1 MSLEPSTQAL
11 IAYLVIFLA
20 PGFISGAVT
29 HWSTPRVV
37 HQARKSGITN
47 QDSEALCKAANTCIS
62 IFGIGIIAFPIL
74 LSWTMPLIG
83 EQAVQIYKSTFIIAF
98 FAYLLVD
105 ALTGRFL
112 TLFVPANPELERAA
126 AQRFL
131 ADMANTAGE
140 EEEKQEPDLIFMNI
154 PLYQPITD
162 MQPFKAMRDFA
173 RRTGGDDSESN
184 TPSTNTASK
193 ETT

>member
-1 MSLEPSTQAL
+1 MSLEPTTQAL

-47 QDSEALCKAANTCIS
+47 QDSEALRKAANTCIS

-131 ADMANTAGE
+131 ADMKNAAGE
-140 EEEKQEPDLIFMNI
+140 KEEKQEPDLIFMNI

-173 RRTGGDDSESN
+173 RRTGGEDSGNS
-184 TPSTNTASK
+184 PDTNTVSK

>member
-1 MSLEPSTQAL
+1 MSLDPSTQAL
-11 IAYLVIFLA
+11 IAYLTIFLA

-47 QDSEALCKAANTCIS
+47 QDSEALRKAANTGIS

-74 LSWTMPLIG
+74 LSWAMPLIG
-83 EQAVQIYKSTFIIAF
+83 EEAVQIYKSTYIIAF

-112 TLFVPANPELERAA
+112 TLFVPSNPELERAA

-154 PLYQPITD
+154 PLYQPVTD

-173 RRTGGDDSESN
+173 RRTGGDDSDSKSN
-184 TPSTNTASK
+184 TSTASK
-193 ETT
+193 ETA

>member
-1 MSLEPSTQAL
+1 M
-11 IAYLVIFLA
+11 
-20 PGFISGAVT
+20 
-29 HWSTPRVV
+29 R
-37 HQARKSGITN
+37 
-47 QDSEALCKAANTCIS
+47 KAANTSIS

-105 ALTGRFL
+105 EIIERFL
-112 TLFVPANPELERAA
+112 ALFVPANPELERAA

-131 ADMANTAGE
+131 ADMENSTG
-140 EEEKQEPDLIFMNI
+140 EEEKQEPDLILMNI

-173 RRTGGDDSESN
+173 RRTGGDDADTKS
-184 TPSTNTASK
+184 STHTVSK
-193 ETT
+193 ETA

>member
-1 MSLEPSTQAL
+1 MSLEPTTQAL

-47 QDSEALCKAANTCIS
+47 QDSEALRKAANTCIS

-131 ADMANTAGE
+131 ADMENPVE
-140 EEEKQEPDLIFMNI
+140 EEEKPEPDLILMNI

-173 RRTGGDDSESN
+173 RRTGGNDSDSKSN
-184 TPSTNTASK
+184 TSTASK
-193 ETT
+193 ETA

>member
-47 QDSEALCKAANTCIS
+47 QDSEALRKAANTSIS

-105 ALTGRFL
+105 EIIERFL
-112 TLFVPANPELERAA
+112 ALFVPANPELERAA

-131 ADMANTAGE
+131 ADMENSTG
-140 EEEKQEPDLIFMNI
+140 EEEKQEPDLILMNI

-173 RRTGGDDSESN
+173 RRTGGDDADTKS
-184 TPSTNTASK
+184 STHTVSK
-193 ETT
+193 ETA

>member
-1 MSLEPSTQAL
+1 MSLEPPTQAL

-47 QDSEALCKAANTCIS
+47 QDSEALRKAANTGMS

-74 LSWTMPLIG
+74 LSWTMPLIS
-83 EQAVQIYKSTFIIAF
+83 EEAVQIYKSTFIIAF
-98 FAYLLVD
+98 LVYILVD
-105 ALTGRFL
+105 ELTGKLL
-112 TLFVPANPELERAA
+112 TQLVPSNPELERAA

-173 RRTGGDDSESN
+173 RRTGGDDTDS
-184 TPSTNTASK
+184 TPNTNTASK

>member
-1 MSLEPSTQAL
+1 MSLEPTTQAL
-11 IAYLVIFLA
+11 IAYLVIFLT

-37 HQARKSGITN
+37 HQARKSGVTN
-47 QDSEALCKAANTCIS
+47 QDSEALRKAANTCIS
-62 IFGIGIIAFPIL
+62 IFGIGIIVFPIL

-131 ADMANTAGE
+131 ADMENAAGKE
-140 EEEKQEPDLIFMNI
+140 EAKPEPDLIFMNI
-154 PLYQPITD
+154 PLYQPITEY
-162 MQPFKAMRDFA
+162 QLRLH
-173 RRTGGDDSESN
+173 N
-184 TPSTNTASK
+184 LHL
-193 ETT
+193 

>member
-1 MSLEPSTQAL
+1 MILEPSNQAL

-47 QDSEALCKAANTCIS
+47 QDSEALHKAANTGIS

-131 ADMANTAGE
+131 ADMDNAAGE
-140 EEEKQEPDLIFMNI
+140 EGKQEPDLIFMNI
-154 PLYQPITD
+154 PLYQSVTD

-173 RRTGGDDSESN
+173 RRTGGDDADNKAN
-184 TPSTNTASK
+184 TSTASK
-193 ETT
+193 ETA

>member
-1 MSLEPSTQAL
+1 MILEPSNQAL

-20 PGFISGAVT
+20 PGFISGAVA

-47 QDSEALCKAANTCIS
+47 QDSEALRKAANAGVS

-112 TLFVPANPELERAA
+112 TLFVPANPKLERAA

-131 ADMANTAGE
+131 ADMDNAAG

-154 PLYQPITD
+154 PLYQPVTD

-173 RRTGGDDSESN
+173 RRTGRDDTDSS
-184 TPSTNTASK
+184 PSTNTASK

>member
-1 MSLEPSTQAL
+1 MSLEPTTQAL

-47 QDSEALCKAANTCIS
+47 QDSEALRKAANTCIS

-131 ADMANTAGE
+131 ADMKNTTGE
-140 EEEKQEPDLIFMNI
+140 ETKPEPDLIFMNI

-162 MQPFKAMRDFA
+162 MQPLKAMRDFA
-173 RRTGGDDSESN
+173 RRTGGDDSDSKSN
-184 TPSTNTASK
+184 TSTASK
-193 ETT
+193 ETA

>member
-1 MSLEPSTQAL
+1 MSLEPTTQAL

-47 QDSEALCKAANTCIS
+47 QDSEALREAANTCIS

-131 ADMANTAGE
+131 ADMENPVE
-140 EEEKQEPDLIFMNI
+140 EEEKPEPDLILMNI

-173 RRTGGDDSESN
+173 RRTGGNDSDSKSN
-184 TPSTNTASK
+184 TSTASK
-193 ETT
+193 ETA

>member
-1 MSLEPSTQAL
+1 MSLDPSTQAL
-11 IAYLVIFLA
+11 IAYLTIFLA

-47 QDSEALCKAANTCIS
+47 QDSEALRKAANTGIS

-83 EQAVQIYKSTFIIAF
+83 EQAVQIYKSTYIIAF

-105 ALTGRFL
+105 SLTGRFL
-112 TLFVPANPELERAA
+112 TLFVPSNPELERAA

-131 ADMANTAGE
+131 ADMENTTGE
-140 EEEKQEPDLIFMNI
+140 ETKPEPDLIFMNI

-162 MQPFKAMRDFA
+162 MQPLKAMRDLA
-173 RRTGGDDSESN
+173 RRTGGDDSDSKSN
-184 TPSTNTASK
+184 TSTASK
-193 ETT
+193 ETA

>member
-1 MSLEPSTQAL
+1 MSLEPSTQTL

-47 QDSEALCKAANTCIS
+47 QDSEALRKATNTGIS

-105 ALTGRFL
+105 EIIERFL
-112 TLFVPANPELERAA
+112 TLFVPANLELERAA

-131 ADMANTAGE
+131 ADMENTAG

-154 PLYQPITD
+154 PLHQPLTD
-162 MQPFKAMRDFA
+162 MQPFKGMRDFA
-173 RRTGGDDSESN
+173 RRTGGDDADTKS
-184 TPSTNTASK
+184 STHTVSK
-193 ETT
+193 ETA

>member
-1 MSLEPSTQAL
+1 MSLEPPTQAL

-47 QDSEALCKAANTCIS
+47 QDSEALRKAANTGMS

-83 EQAVQIYKSTFIIAF
+83 EEAVQIYKSTFIIAF
-98 FAYLLVD
+98 LVYILVD
-105 ALTGRFL
+105 ELTGKLL
-112 TLFVPANPELERAA
+112 TQLVPSNPELERAA

-173 RRTGGDDSESN
+173 RRTGGDDTDS
-184 TPSTNTASK
+184 TPNTNTASK

>member
-37 HQARKSGITN
+37 HQARKSGITT
-47 QDSEALCKAANTCIS
+47 QDSEALRKAANTCIS

-131 ADMANTAGE
+131 ADMENTAG
-140 EEEKQEPDLIFMNI
+140 EEEKQEPDLILMNI
-154 PLYQPITD
+154 PLYQPFTD

-173 RRTGGDDSESN
+173 RRTSGDDAGN
-184 TPSTNTASK
+184 TPNTSTASK
-193 ETT
+193 ETA

>member
-1 MSLEPSTQAL
+1 MSLNPSTQAL
-11 IAYLVIFLA
+11 IAYLTIFLA
-20 PGFISGAVT
+20 PGIISGAVT

-47 QDSEALCKAANTCIS
+47 QDSEALRKAANTGIS
-62 IFGIGIIAFPIL
+62 IFGIGIIAFPVL

-105 ALTGRFL
+105 ALTNRFL
-112 TLFVPANPELERAA
+112 TLFVPSNLELERAA

-131 ADMANTAGE
+131 SDMENATGKE
-140 EEEKQEPDLIFMNI
+140 ENPEPDLIFMNI
-154 PLYQPITD
+154 PLYQPVTD

-173 RRTGGDDSESN
+173 RRTGGDDTDGKVN
-184 TPSTNTASK
+184 TSTGSK
-193 ETT
+193 ETA

>member
-11 IAYLVIFLA
+11 IAYLTIFLA

-47 QDSEALCKAANTCIS
+47 QDSEALRKAANTCMS
-62 IFGIGIIAFPIL
+62 IFGIGIIVFPIL

-105 ALTGRFL
+105 ALTDRFL

-126 AQRFL
+126 TQRFL
-131 ADMANTAGE
+131 ADMENTTGK
-140 EEEKQEPDLIFMNI
+140 EEKPEPDLIFMNI

-173 RRTGGDDSESN
+173 RRTGGDDTDTKS
-184 TPSTNTASK
+184 STSTASK
-193 ETT
+193 ETA

>member
-11 IAYLVIFLA
+11 IAYPVIFLA

-47 QDSEALCKAANTCIS
+47 QDSEALRKAANTCIS

-131 ADMANTAGE
+131 ADMKNSAG

-154 PLYQPITD
+154 PLYSPITD

-173 RRTGGDDSESN
+173 RRTGGDDADSKS
-184 TPSTNTASK
+184 STSTASN

>member
-37 HQARKSGITN
+37 HQARKSGITT
-47 QDSEALCKAANTCIS
+47 QDSEALRKAANTCIS

-131 ADMANTAGE
+131 ADMKNAAGKK
-140 EEEKQEPDLIFMNI
+140 EKQEPDLILMNI

-173 RRTGGDDSESN
+173 RRTGGDDADTKS
-184 TPSTNTASK
+184 STHTASK
-193 ETT
+193 ETA

>member
-1 MSLEPSTQAL
+1 
-11 IAYLVIFLA
+11 
-20 PGFISGAVT
+20 
-29 HWSTPRVV
+29 
-37 HQARKSGITN
+37 
-47 QDSEALCKAANTCIS
+47 
-62 IFGIGIIAFPIL
+62 
-74 LSWTMPLIG
+74 MPLIG

-112 TLFVPANPELERAA
+112 TLFVPVNPELERVA

-131 ADMANTAGE
+131 ADMENTTGK
-140 EEEKQEPDLIFMNI
+140 EEKLEPDLILMNI

-173 RRTGGDDSESN
+173 RRTGGEDSGNS
-184 TPSTNTASK
+184 PDTNTVSK
-193 ETT
+193 EAT

>member
-1 MSLEPSTQAL
+1 MSLEPPTQAL

-47 QDSEALCKAANTCIS
+47 QDSEALRKAANTGMS

-83 EQAVQIYKSTFIIAF
+83 EEAVQIYKSTFIIAF
-98 FAYLLVD
+98 LVYILVD
-105 ALTGRFL
+105 ELIGKLLTQL
-112 TLFVPANPELERAA
+112 VPSNPELERAA

-173 RRTGGDDSESN
+173 RRTGGDDTDS
-184 TPSTNTASK
+184 TPNTNTASK

>member
-1 MSLEPSTQAL
+1 MSLEPATQAL

-47 QDSEALCKAANTCIS
+47 QDSEALRKAANTGIS

-83 EQAVQIYKSTFIIAF
+83 EEAVQIYKSTYIIAF

-105 ALTGRFL
+105 EIIERLL
-112 TLFVPANPELERAA
+112 TLFVPPNSELERAA

-154 PLYQPITD
+154 PLYQPVTD

-173 RRTGGDDSESN
+173 RRTDGDDTGNS
-184 TPSTNTASK
+184 PDTNTVSK
-193 ETT
+193 ETA

>member
-11 IAYLVIFLA
+11 IAYLTIFLA

-47 QDSEALCKAANTCIS
+47 QDSEALRKAANTCIS
-62 IFGIGIIAFPIL
+62 IFGIGIIVFPIL

-131 ADMANTAGE
+131 ADMKNTAGE

-162 MQPFKAMRDFA
+162 IQPFKAMRDFA
-173 RRTGGDDSESN
+173 RRTGGEDSGNS
-184 TPSTNTASK
+184 PDTNTVSK

>member
-1 MSLEPSTQAL
+1 MSLEPTTQAL

-47 QDSEALCKAANTCIS
+47 QDSEALRKAANTCIS
-62 IFGIGIIAFPIL
+62 IFGIGIIVFPVL

-112 TLFVPANPELERAA
+112 TLFVPSNPELERAA

-131 ADMANTAGE
+131 ADMENTTVK
-140 EEEKQEPDLIFMNI
+140 EEKPEPDLIFMNI

-162 MQPFKAMRDFA
+162 IQPFKAMRDFA
-173 RRTGGDDSESN
+173 RRTGGEDTDTKS
-184 TPSTNTASK
+184 STSTASK
-193 ETT
+193 ETA

>member
-1 MSLEPSTQAL
+1 
-11 IAYLVIFLA
+11 
-20 PGFISGAVT
+20 
-29 HWSTPRVV
+29 
-37 HQARKSGITN
+37 
-47 QDSEALCKAANTCIS
+47 
-62 IFGIGIIAFPIL
+62 
-74 LSWTMPLIG
+74 MPLIG

-131 ADMANTAGE
+131 ADMENPVE
-140 EEEKQEPDLIFMNI
+140 EEEKPEPDLILMNI

-173 RRTGGDDSESN
+173 RRTGGNDSDSKSN
-184 TPSTNTASK
+184 TSTASK
-193 ETT
+193 ETA

>member
-1 MSLEPSTQAL
+1 MSLEPPTQAL
-11 IAYLVIFLA
+11 IAYLTIFLA

-47 QDSEALCKAANTCIS
+47 QDSEALRKAANTCIS

-131 ADMANTAGE
+131 ADMENTAG
-140 EEEKQEPDLIFMNI
+140 EEEKQEPDLILMNI
-154 PLYQPITD
+154 PLYQPFTD

-173 RRTGGDDSESN
+173 RRTSGDDAGN
-184 TPSTNTASK
+184 TPNTSTASK
-193 ETT
+193 ETA